1 MNLTCKILAIGV
13 AVTVAGVSG
22 QTEVPESPKKEARVT
37 QIIKDVKILGPKSPA
52 RTAALNDEVSENTAV
67 RTGDES
73 RSELTYEDLTIT
85 RLGANTI
92 FSFNKAGR
100 SGTLGSGAILLHV
113 PKDSG
118 GAEFRTNAVTVG
130 ITGTTVIFE
139 STPESGDKLTILE
152 GGARLGL
159 VKIPGE
165 FSEIVA
171 GQMLDVKAD
180 ATKIPPPK
188 KVDLNQL
195 VRTNPLITDFPPLP
209 SQDLILAA
217 IKEQQASGGS
227 PSPRRTP
234 RPSRS
239 PTPEPTISFTPR
251 PTPWPTFTPSYTP
264 IFTPTPRLI
273 PIYTPP
279 PKPTSTSTPRD
290 IYTPPPTPRF
300 SPRKIPIST
309 PTPKPKETPQPTP
322 KATLPP
328 GKLNLP
334 QKIIRRPLRG
344 TPTPTP
350 TPGPR
355 IN

>member
-1 MNLTCKILAIGV
+1 MNLSCKILAFGV
-13 AVTVAGVSG
+13 AATVARVSG
-22 QTEVPESPKKEARVT
+22 QTEVPTSPKQEARVT
-37 QIIKDVKILGPKSPA
+37 QIIKDVKILSFKAPA
-52 RTAALNDEVSENTAV
+52 RPAAMNDEVRENTAV

-73 RSELTYEDLTIT
+73 RSELTFEDLTIT

-100 SGTLGSGAILLHV
+100 SGTLGSGAVLLHV

-139 STPESGDKLTILE
+139 STPEGGDKLTVLE

-159 VKIPGE
+159 VKNLAE

-171 GQMLDVKAD
+171 GQMLDVKAN

-188 KVDLNQL
+188 KVDLSEL
-195 VRTNPLITDFPPLP
+195 MKKNPLITDFPPLP

-217 IKEQQASGGS
+217 IKEQQVSGGS
-227 PSPRRTP
+227 PTPRRTP

-251 PTPWPTFTPSYTP
+251 STPWPTFTPRYIP
-264 IFTPTPRLI
+264 IFTPTPGQTPI
-273 PIYTPP
+273 YTAPPQPTKPPKGNSIYTPP
-279 PKPTSTSTPRD
+279 PQPTKPPKGNSIYIPPPKPTA
-290 IYTPPPTPRF
+290 
-300 SPRKIPIST
+300 T
-309 PTPKPKETPQPTP
+309 PTPQ
-322 KATLPP
+322 ATLPP

-334 QKIIRRPLRG
+334 HKIIRRPKRG

-350 TPGPR
+350 SPPR

>member
-1 MNLTCKILAIGV
+1 MNLTCKILVIGLT
-13 AVTVAGVSG
+13 ATVGRVSA
-22 QTEVPESPKKEARVT
+22 QTEAPDSPKKEARVT
-37 QIIKDVKILGPKSPA
+37 QIIKDVKILSFNAPA
-52 RTAALNDEVSENTAV
+52 RLAAINDEVRENAAV

-73 RSELTYEDLTIT
+73 RSELTFEDLTIT

-100 SGTLGSGAILLHV
+100 NGTLGSGAVLLHV

-130 ITGTTVIFE
+130 ITGTTLIFE
-139 STPESGDKLTILE
+139 STPAGGDKLTILE

-159 VKIPGE
+159 VKNPQE

-171 GQMLDVKAD
+171 GQMLDVKEG
-180 ATKIPPPK
+180 ATKIPAPK
-188 KVDLNQL
+188 HVDLTQL
-195 VRTNPLITDFPPLP
+195 MKTNPLITDFPPLP

-227 PSPRRTP
+227 PSSRRTP

-251 PTPWPTFTPSYTP
+251 PTPWPTFTPRYTP
-264 IFTPTPRLI
+264 IFTPTPRLF

-279 PKPTSTSTPRD
+279 PQPTKPPKGDS

-322 KATLPP
+322 QATLPP

-350 TPGPR
+350 GPR

>member
-13 AVTVAGVSG
+13 AVTVARVSG
-22 QTEVPESPKKEARVT
+22 QTEAPDSPKKEARVT
-37 QIIKDVKILGPKSPA
+37 QIIKDVKILGFKSPA
-52 RTAALNDEVSENTAV
+52 RPAAINDEVRENTAV

-73 RSELTYEDLTIT
+73 RSELTFEDLTIT

-100 SGTLGSGAILLHV
+100 SGTLGSGAVLLHV
-113 PKDSG
+113 PKNSG

-130 ITGTTVIFE
+130 ITGTTFIFE
-139 STPESGDKLTILE
+139 STPAGGDKLTILE

-159 VKIPGE
+159 VKLPGE

-171 GQMLDVKAD
+171 GQMLDVKEG

-195 VRTNPLITDFPPLP
+195 MKTNPLITDFPPLP

-227 PSPRRTP
+227 PTPKRTP

-239 PTPEPTISFTPR
+239 PTPEPTISFTPI
-251 PTPWPTFTPSYTP
+251 PTPWPTFTPRYIP
-264 IFTPTPRLI
+264 VFTPTPRLI

-279 PKPTSTSTPRD
+279 PQPTKPPKGNS
-290 IYTPPPTPRF
+290 IYTPSPTPRF

-309 PTPKPKETPQPTP
+309 PTPTPKQTPQPTP
-322 KATLPP
+322 QATLPP

-334 QKIIRRPLRG
+334 QKIIRRPRRA
-344 TPTPTP
+344 TPTPSP
-350 TPGPR
+350 PR